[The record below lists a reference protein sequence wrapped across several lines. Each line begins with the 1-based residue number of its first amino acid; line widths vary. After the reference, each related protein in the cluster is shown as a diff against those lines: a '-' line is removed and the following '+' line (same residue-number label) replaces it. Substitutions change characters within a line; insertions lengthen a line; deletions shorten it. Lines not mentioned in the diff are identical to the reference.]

1 MLYSKQNWYCN
12 SCGKLQISDLVNQY
26 FGGKFLGFAC
36 CSKECVDEIRWK
48 QTLSIM
54 GSEYYP
60 AGQMSSVIEN
70 GKAQQI
76 SMEE

>member
-26 FGGKFLGFAC
+26 FGGKFLGFAV

-54 GSEYYP
+54 GSEYYSP
-60 AGQMSSVIEN
+60 GQKDAPEQKSLSSN
-70 GKAQQI
+70 LD
-76 SMEE
+76 